1 MSRDRRPIIHD
12 SSYPLGGSRD
22 RRRGGA
28 RDDGS
33 LEARAALMDHA
44 RRSMG
49 ADAFAKWC
57 CLLDYYDSALLGPN
71 LGEGEGESA
80 AMDGRVLDQRPGEL
94 AKMFPTLSN
103 LKLAPNAGA
112 GDREQSAAMNERFL
126 DPRPSELAKMFPGA
140 ANPRLNFR

>member
-1 MSRDRRPIIHD
+1 MTRDRRPIVHD
-12 SSYPLGGSRD
+12 ESSYPLGGSRD

-28 RDDGS
+28 RDDGP
-33 LEARAALMDHA
+33 LEARAALTDHA

-80 AMDGRVLDQRPGEL
+80 AMDSRVLDHRPGEL
-94 AKMFPTLSN
+94 AKMFPTSSN
-103 LKLAPNAGA
+103 PKLAPNAGA
-112 GDREQSAAMNERFL
+112 RDPSATSERLRDDR
-126 DPRPSELAKMFPGA
+126 PGELMKMFPDA
-140 ANPRLNFR
+140 SNPRLNYR